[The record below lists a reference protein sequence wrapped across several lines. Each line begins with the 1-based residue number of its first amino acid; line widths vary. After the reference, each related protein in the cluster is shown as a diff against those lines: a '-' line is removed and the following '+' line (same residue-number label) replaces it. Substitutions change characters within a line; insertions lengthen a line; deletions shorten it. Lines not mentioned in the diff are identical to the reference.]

1 MHAASVQIQ
10 QPCTEAAAAAALCS
24 AHAQSDKKQKNRVN
38 NGDLEAPFQL
48 YLALA
53 LHRATV

>member
-10 QPCTEAAAAAALCS
+10 QPYIEAAAAALCS
-24 AHAQSDKKQKNRVN
+24 AHAQSDRKQKERVN
-38 NGDLEAPFQL
+38 NGDLKAPFQF

>member
-1 MHAASVQIQ
+1 MRAASMQIQ
-10 QPCTEAAAAAALCS
+10 QPCTEAAAAALCS
-24 AHAQSDKKQKNRVN
+24 AHAQSDSKQKERVN